1 MRKCKPIELSK
12 MNTENN
18 IAQIEQRERD
28 IERTPSNNLVSKIK
42 DSSLGLRII
51 IAGFVSNFIVFGVSF
66 SFGVFQEYY
75 TSSSGPLYQFKDSE
89 VAMIG
94 TLANALTYIG
104 GIFNKTLL
112 FYFTPRQVMLTGG
125 LLMGLGLILAGF
137 CDSMYQF
144 ILSQGILFGIGSSL
158 LYMPPVVC
166 APMFFNKNRAI
177 AMGFLFSG
185 TGFGGLGIATLSRFL
200 LTQVGWKWCLRILG
214 FMVLGCAFIAGMLVK
229 IPEQVNEQFQFNSKK
244 ILSISQLK
252 SWKVWLQLSASM
264 LQSAGYL
271 IPLIYMSKYGRTL
284 GFSDS
289 QGAIFIGVNNAI
301 NAVFKIVLGFVAD
314 RIGRLNMIIICSVL
328 SSVTVFSLWMISS
341 RDTFISFVVLY
352 GVFSG
357 AIISLLPTC
366 LVELFGASR
375 YQSLSG
381 LMYFSRGI
389 GTLLGSPLAGLM
401 ITNGGRFS
409 SDYKESI
416 IYDGTLLA
424 ASTICLIGLR
434 TRVTLDKGWKASVK
448 M

>member
-1 MRKCKPIELSK
+1 MTISK
-12 MNTENN
+12 MLYNVVLS
-18 IAQIEQRERD
+18 IED
-28 IERTPSNNLVSKIK
+28 IESRTPQTFISKLK
-42 DSSLGLRII
+42 NSSYGLRII
-51 IAGFVSNFIVFGVSF
+51 VAGFLANFMVFGIGF

-75 TSSSGPLYQFKDSE
+75 TSSNGPLSNYSDSE

-94 TLANALTYIG
+94 TLCSALTYLG
-104 GIFNKTLL
+104 GIFNKTLM
-112 FYFTPRQVMLTGG
+112 FYLSPRKVMFIGSFF
-125 LLMGLGLILAGF
+125 MGVGLISASF
-137 CDSMYQF
+137 CTSMYQF
-144 ILSQGILFGIGSSL
+144 ILTQGLISGAGSSL
-158 LYMPPVVC
+158 IFMPPVVC

-177 AMGFLFSG
+177 AMGVLFSG
-185 TGFGGLGIATLSRFL
+185 TGFGGFGIANLSSFL
-200 LTQVGWKWCLRILG
+200 INKVGWKWCLRILG
-214 FMVLGCAFIAGMLVK
+214 FIVLGSGVVSGMLVK
-229 IPEQVNEQFQFNSKK
+229 IPKQVNEQFQFNSKK
-244 ILSISQLK
+244 ILSISQLR
-252 SWKVWLQLSASM
+252 SWKVWLQLSASL

-284 GFSDS
+284 GFSDN
-289 QGAIFIGVNNAI
+289 QGAMFIGVNNAI

-328 SSVTVFSLWMISS
+328 SSITVFTLWMVSS

-366 LVELFGASR
+366 LVELFGAAR

-401 ITNGGRFS
+401 ITNGGRLS
-409 SDYKESI
+409 RDYKNSI
-416 IYDGTLLA
+416 IYDGVLLLA
-424 ASTICLIGLR
+424 STVCLVGLR
-434 TRVTLDKGWKASVK
+434 TRATLDRGWKSSIK

>member
-1 MRKCKPIELSK
+1 MSTNHQIRSNQDNSSLQVLEEDV
-12 MNTENN
+12 ENGY
-18 IAQIEQRERD
+18 
-28 IERTPSNNLVSKIK
+28 SNLLSKIK
-42 DSSLGLRII
+42 NSSDGLRII
-51 IAGFVSNFIVFGVSF
+51 IAGFIANFMVLGISF

-75 TSSSGPLYQFKDSE
+75 TSSNGPLNHYRDSE
-89 VAMIG
+89 IAMIG
-94 TLANALTYIG
+94 TLCNSLTYMG

-112 FYFTPRQVMLTGG
+112 YYMSPRK
-125 LLMGLGLILAGF
+125 LMFIGAALICIGLISASF
-137 CDSMYQF
+137 CTSMYQF
-144 ILSQGILFGIGSSL
+144 ILTQGLVSGVGSSFL
-158 LYMPPVVC
+158 FMPPVVC

-185 TGFGGLGIATLSRFL
+185 SGFGGLGMATLTRFL
-200 LTQVGWKWCLRILG
+200 ITHVGWKWCLRTLG
-214 FMVLGCAFIAGMLVK
+214 LMGLVCGAGSGMLVK
-229 IPEQVNEQFQFNSKK
+229 IPDQVNEQFQFNSKK

-252 SWKVWLQLSASM
+252 SWKVWLQLSASL

-271 IPLIYMSKYGRTL
+271 IPLIYMSRYGRTL
-284 GFSDS
+284 GFSNS
-289 QGAIFIGVNNAI
+289 QGAMFIGVNNAI
-301 NAVFKIVLGFVAD
+301 NAVFKILLGLAAD
-314 RIGRLNMIIICSVL
+314 RIGRLNMIIACSVL
-328 SSVTVFSLWMISS
+328 SSVTVFTLWMISS

-401 ITNGGRFS
+401 IVNGGRVS
-409 SDYKESI
+409 RDYKNSI
-416 IYDGTLLA
+416 IYDGALLL
-424 ASTICLIGLR
+424 ASTICLVGLR
-434 TRVTLDKGWKASVK
+434 ARATLDRVWMSSIK